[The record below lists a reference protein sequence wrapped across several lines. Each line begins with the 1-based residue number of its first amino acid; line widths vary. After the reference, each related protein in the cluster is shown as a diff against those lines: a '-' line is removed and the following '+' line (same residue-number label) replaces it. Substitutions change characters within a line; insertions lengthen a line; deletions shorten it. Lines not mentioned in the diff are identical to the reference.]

1 MGLYAKY
8 VLPRLIE
15 LAMRNPEITPIRAE
29 LISRSAGTVLELGIG
44 SGLNLRFYP
53 AGVQRI
59 YGVDP
64 SLELQERARPRASE
78 APAPVEFLL
87 QSAAER
93 LPLADSSIDTAG
105 HQFGGFVPQLGDGR
119 ALREVRR
126 VLRPAGR
133 LLFAE
138 HGRSPD
144 ARVRLWQERVNPV
157 WKRIGGGCHVNRPID
172 ELIRAA
178 GFEVDALQTRYLPGP
193 RILTYTYQ
201 GSAHPRA

>member
-87 QSAAER
+87 QSAEER
-93 LPLADSSIDTAG
+93 LPLADSSIDTA
-105 HQFGGFVPQLGDGR
+105 VSTWSLCSIPDPVR
-119 ALREVRR
+119 ALREV
-126 VLRPAGR
+126 AG
-133 LLFAE
+133 
-138 HGRSPD
+138 GREAP
-144 ARVRLWQERVNPV
+144 
-157 WKRIGGGCHVNRPID
+157 
-172 ELIRAA
+172 
-178 GFEVDALQTRYLPGP
+178 
-193 RILTYTYQ
+193 
-201 GSAHPRA
+201 

>member
-87 QSAAER
+87 QSAEER
-93 LPLADSSIDTAG
+93 LPLADSSIDTA
-105 HQFGGFVPQLGDGR
+105 VSTWSLCSIPDPVR